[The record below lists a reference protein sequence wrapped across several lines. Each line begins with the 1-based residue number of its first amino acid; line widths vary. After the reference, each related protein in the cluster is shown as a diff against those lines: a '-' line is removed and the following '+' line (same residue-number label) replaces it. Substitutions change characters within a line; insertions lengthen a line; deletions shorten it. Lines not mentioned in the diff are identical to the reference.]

1 MTRKMRRSLIVVMLL
16 ALAGHTLAQRR
27 VVVNLPKFDLEP
39 YHFGFILAGN
49 QMQLTWKPVEGYQD
63 ILWENKDFGNDLP
76 SSVGNAR
83 ISEINSQPVPGFAVG
98 IVGNLRLGQ
107 YFDLRFI
114 PTLALGDRS
123 IIYKVEPLDKST
135 IFEIKKSMP
144 STSVDFP
151 LHLKYRSSRHNNFA
165 AYLIGGGKYSIEMA
179 STKKIMSVTN
189 DVPVKIDRHDLAAEA
204 GAGMDFYTPYFKFGV
219 EAKMSYG
226 ILDILVKDQY
236 AYSKSLS
243 RLNNKVFQLAFTFE

>member
-1 MTRKMRRSLIVVMLL
+1 MRRYLIVVLMITM
-16 ALAGHTLAQRR
+16 AGHGFAQRR

-39 YHFGFILAGN
+39 YHFGFILAAN
-49 QMQLTWKPVEGYQD
+49 QMQLTWKPVEGFQD

-76 SSVGNAR
+76 ANVSHAR
-83 ISEINSQPVPGFAVG
+83 IIEINTQPVPGFAVG

-107 YFDLRFI
+107 YFDMRFI

-123 IIYKVEPLDKST
+123 IIYKIEPLDKST
-135 IFEIKKSMP
+135 AFEIKKSMP

-151 LHLKYRSSRHNNFA
+151 LHIKYRSSRHNNFA

-179 STKKIMSVTN
+179 STKKIQSNNN

-204 GAGMDFYTPYFKFGV
+204 GAGLDFYTPYFKFGV

-236 AYSKSLS
+236 AYSRSLE
-243 RLNNKVFQLAFTFE
+243 RLNNKVFQLSFTFE